1 MINIE
6 LTKIKKT
13 FIIAEAGS
21 NWKVGT
27 SKDDLIQ
34 AKKMIRAAS
43 KAGADAVK
51 FQVFRSN
58 TVYTHNAG
66 QVRYLSNENS
76 TINELFDKL
85 SMPYEMIP
93 KLANFCKKE
102 KILFMAT
109 AFSVEDAKQIDP
121 YVKIHKIASYEI
133 NHTRLLEFISQTKKP
148 ILISTGAASY
158 DEIDFAVNKIKK
170 NGNKNIGILQCT
182 AKYPAAIEL
191 LNLSVIPEMN
201 LKYNLPVGLSDHSI
215 DPIVGPLMSIGLGGK
230 FIEKH
235 FTLDKKLD
243 GPDHYFAL
251 EPNELKLMVKTIR
264 DGEKSKGNKNKKI
277 LKEEKDLKIFATR
290 SIQAIKN
297 IKKGDTLEEGVNFE
311 VLRPGKRVRGV
322 DARFLEKVNGK
333 KAIKNI
339 SKGNGIKQFK

>member
-27 SKDDLIQ
+27 GKDDLIQ

-121 YVKIHKIASYEI
+121 FVKIHKIASYEI

-277 LKEEKDLKIFATR
+277 LNEEKDLKIFATR

-297 IKKGDTLEEGVNFE
+297 IKKGDILKEGVNFE
-311 VLRPGKRVRGV
+311 VLRPGKRIRGI

-339 SKGNGIKQFK
+339 SKGNGIKEFK

>member
-27 SKDDLIQ
+27 SKEDLIQ
-34 AKKMIRAAS
+34 AKKLIRAAS

-66 QVRYLSNENS
+66 KVRYLSNENS

-182 AKYPAAIEL
+182 AKYPASIEL

-201 LKYNLPVGLSDHSI
+201 SKYNLPVGLSDHSI
-215 DPIVGPLMSIGLGGK
+215 DPIIGPLMSIGLGGK

-311 VLRPGKRVRGV
+311 VLRPGKRIRGV

>member
-27 SKDDLIQ
+27 SKEDLIQ
-34 AKKMIRAAS
+34 AKKLIRAAS

-66 QVRYLSNENS
+66 KIRYLSNENS

-182 AKYPAAIEL
+182 AKYPASIEL

-201 LKYNLPVGLSDHSI
+201 SKYNLPVGLSDHSI
-215 DPIVGPLMSIGLGGK
+215 DPIIGPLMSIGLGGK

-235 FTLDKKLD
+235 FTLDKKLN

-297 IKKGDTLEEGVNFE
+297 IKKGDILEEGVNFE
-311 VLRPGKRVRGV
+311 VLRPGKRIRGV

>member
-1 MINIE
+1 MDKLKERKDWIDRVLN
-6 LTKIKKT
+6 TIKKVI
-13 FIIAEAGS
+13 FILILCILLPALITELYLRYIGLGDPIRYSSDYVYGYAPKENQKKSRIKNAE
-21 NWKVGT
+21 V
-27 SKDDLIQ
+27 
-34 AKKMIRAAS
+34 
-43 KAGADAVK
+43 
-51 FQVFRSN
+51 
-58 TVYTHNAG
+58 
-66 QVRYLSNENS
+66 
-76 TINELFDKL
+76 TINDVGLRSLFDWKN
-85 SMPYEMIP
+85 SKE
-93 KLANFCKKE
+93 E

-182 AKYPAAIEL
+182 AKYPASIEL

-201 LKYNLPVGLSDHSI
+201 SKYNLPVGLSDHSI
-215 DPIVGPLMSIGLGGK
+215 DPIIGPLMSIGLGGK

-311 VLRPGKRVRGV
+311 VLRPGKRIRGV

>member
-27 SKDDLIQ
+27 GKDDLIQ

-182 AKYPAAIEL
+182 AKYPASIEL
-191 LNLSVIPEMN
+191 LNLSVIPEIN
-201 LKYNLPVGLSDHSI
+201 SKYNLPVGLSDHSV
-215 DPIVGPLMSIGLGGK
+215 DPIIGPLMSIGLGGK

-235 FTLDKKLD
+235 FTLNKKLN
-243 GPDHYFAL
+243 GPDHFFAL
-251 EPNELKLMVKTIR
+251 EPNELKLMIKIIR

-277 LKEEKDLKIFATR
+277 LNEEKDLKIFATR

-297 IKKGDTLEEGVNFE
+297 IKKGDILKEGVNFE
-311 VLRPGKRVRGV
+311 VLRPGKRIRGI

-339 SKGNGIKQFK
+339 SKGNGIKEFK

>member
-27 SKDDLIQ
+27 SKEDLIQ
-34 AKKMIRAAS
+34 AKKLIRAAS

-66 QVRYLSNENS
+66 KIRYLSNENS

-148 ILISTGAASY
+148 ILLSTGAASY

-182 AKYPAAIEL
+182 AKYPASIEL

-201 LKYNLPVGLSDHSI
+201 SKYNLPVGLSDHSI
-215 DPIVGPLMSIGLGGK
+215 DPIIGPLMSIGLGGK

-235 FTLDKKLD
+235 FTLDKKLN

-311 VLRPGKRVRGV
+311 VLRPGKRIRGV

>member
-27 SKDDLIQ
+27 SKEDLIQ
-34 AKKMIRAAS
+34 AKKLIRAAS

-66 QVRYLSNENS
+66 KVRYLSNENS

-182 AKYPAAIEL
+182 AKYPASIEL

-201 LKYNLPVGLSDHSI
+201 SKYNLPVGLSDHSI
-215 DPIVGPLMSIGLGGK
+215 DPIIGPLMSIGLGGK

-235 FTLDKKLD
+235 FTLDKKLN

-297 IKKGDTLEEGVNFE
+297 IKKGDILEEGVNFE
-311 VLRPGKRVRGV
+311 VLRPGKRIRGV

>member
-1 MINIE
+1 M
-6 LTKIKKT
+6 
-13 FIIAEAGS
+13 
-21 NWKVGT
+21 
-27 SKDDLIQ
+27 
-34 AKKMIRAAS
+34 
-43 KAGADAVK
+43 
-51 FQVFRSN
+51 
-58 TVYTHNAG
+58 
-66 QVRYLSNENS
+66 NS
-76 TINELFDKL
+76 
-85 SMPYEMIP
+85 
-93 KLANFCKKE
+93 
-102 KILFMAT
+102 
-109 AFSVEDAKQIDP
+109 
-121 YVKIHKIASYEI
+121 
-133 NHTRLLEFISQTKKP
+133 
-148 ILISTGAASY
+148 
-158 DEIDFAVNKIKK
+158 
-170 NGNKNIGILQCT
+170 
-182 AKYPAAIEL
+182 
-191 LNLSVIPEMN
+191 
-201 LKYNLPVGLSDHSI
+201 KYNLPVGLSDHSI
-215 DPIVGPLMSIGLGGK
+215 DPIIGPLMSIGLGGK

-311 VLRPGKRVRGV
+311 VLRPGKRIRGV

>member
-27 SKDDLIQ
+27 SKEDLIQ
-34 AKKMIRAAS
+34 AKKLIRAAS

-66 QVRYLSNENS
+66 KVRYLSNENS

-182 AKYPAAIEL
+182 AKYPASIEL

-201 LKYNLPVGLSDHSI
+201 SKYNLPVGLSDHSI

-311 VLRPGKRVRGV
+311 VLRPGKRIRGV

>member
-27 SKDDLIQ
+27 SKEDLIQ
-34 AKKMIRAAS
+34 AKKLIRAAS

-51 FQVFRSN
+51 FQVFRSK
-58 TVYTHNAG
+58 TVYAHNAG
-66 QVRYLSNENS
+66 QVRYLSKEDS

-121 YVKIHKIASYEI
+121 FVKIHKIASYEI

-158 DEIDFAVNKIKK
+158 DEIDFAVNIIKK

-182 AKYPAAIEL
+182 AKYPASIEL

-201 LKYNLPVGLSDHSI
+201 LKYNLPVGLSDHSV
-215 DPIVGPLMSIGLGGK
+215 DPIIAPLMSIGLGGK

-235 FTLDKKLD
+235 FTLDRKLN
-243 GPDHYFAL
+243 GPDHFFAL
-251 EPNELKLMVKTIR
+251 EPNELKLMIKIIR

-277 LKEEKDLKIFATR
+277 LNEEKDLKIFATR

-297 IKKGDTLEEGVNFE
+297 IKKGDILKEGVNFE
-311 VLRPGKRVRGV
+311 VLRPGKRIRGI

-339 SKGNGIKQFK
+339 SKGNGIKEFK

>member
-1 MINIE
+1 
-6 LTKIKKT
+6 
-13 FIIAEAGS
+13 
-21 NWKVGT
+21 
-27 SKDDLIQ
+27 
-34 AKKMIRAAS
+34 MIRAAS

-66 QVRYLSNENS
+66 KIRYLSNENS

-148 ILISTGAASY
+148 ILLSTGAASY

-182 AKYPAAIEL
+182 AKYPASIEL

-201 LKYNLPVGLSDHSI
+201 SKYNLPVGLSDHSI
-215 DPIVGPLMSIGLGGK
+215 DPIIGPLMSIGLGGK

-235 FTLDKKLD
+235 FTLDKKLN

-297 IKKGDTLEEGVNFE
+297 IKKGDILEEGVNFE
-311 VLRPGKRVRGV
+311 VLRPGKRIRGV

>member
-21 NWKVGT
+21 NWKIGT
-27 SKDDLIQ
+27 SKEDLIQ
-34 AKKMIRAAS
+34 AKKLIRAAS

-51 FQVFRSN
+51 FQVFRSK
-58 TVYTHNAG
+58 TVYAHNAG
-66 QVRYLSNENS
+66 QVRYLSNEDS

-121 YVKIHKIASYEI
+121 FVKIHKIASYEI

-158 DEIDFAVNKIKK
+158 DEIDFAVNIIKK

-182 AKYPAAIEL
+182 AKYPASIEL
-191 LNLSVIPEMN
+191 LNLSVIPEIN
-201 LKYNLPVGLSDHSI
+201 SKYNLPVGLSDHSV
-215 DPIVGPLMSIGLGGK
+215 DPIIGPLMSIGLGGK

-235 FTLDKKLD
+235 FTLNKKLN
-243 GPDHYFAL
+243 GPDHFFAL
-251 EPNELKLMVKTIR
+251 EPNELKLMIKIIR

-277 LKEEKDLKIFATR
+277 LNEEKDLKIFATR

-297 IKKGDTLEEGVNFE
+297 IKKGDILKEGVNFE
-311 VLRPGKRVRGV
+311 VLRPGKRIRGI

-339 SKGNGIKQFK
+339 SKGNGIKEFK

>member
-21 NWKVGT
+21 NWKIGT
-27 SKDDLIQ
+27 SKEDLIQ
-34 AKKMIRAAS
+34 AKKLIRAAS

-51 FQVFRSN
+51 FQVFRSK
-58 TVYTHNAG
+58 TVYAHNAG
-66 QVRYLSNENS
+66 QVRYLSNEDS

-121 YVKIHKIASYEI
+121 FVKIHKIASYEI

-158 DEIDFAVNKIKK
+158 DEIDFAVNIIKK

-182 AKYPAAIEL
+182 AKYPASIEL
-191 LNLSVIPEMN
+191 LNLSVIPEIN
-201 LKYNLPVGLSDHSI
+201 SKYNLPVGLSDHSV
-215 DPIVGPLMSIGLGGK
+215 DPIIGPLMSIGLGGK

-339 SKGNGIKQFK
+339 SKGNGIKEFK

>member
-27 SKDDLIQ
+27 SKEDLIQ
-34 AKKMIRAAS
+34 AKKLIRAAS

-58 TVYTHNAG
+58 TVYAHNAG
-66 QVRYLSNENS
+66 QVRYLSNEDS

-121 YVKIHKIASYEI
+121 FVKIHKIASYEI

-201 LKYNLPVGLSDHSI
+201 SKYNLPVGLSDHSI
-215 DPIVGPLMSIGLGGK
+215 DPIIGPLMSIGLGGK

-235 FTLDKKLD
+235 FTLDKKLN

-297 IKKGDTLEEGVNFE
+297 IKKGDILEEGVNFE
-311 VLRPGKRVRGV
+311 VLRPGKRIRGV
-322 DARFLEKVNGK
+322 NARFLEKVNGK
-333 KAIKNI
+333 KSIKNI
-339 SKGNGIKQFK
+339 SKGNGIKEFK

>member
-27 SKDDLIQ
+27 SKEDLIQ
-34 AKKMIRAAS
+34 AKKLIRAAS

-66 QVRYLSNENS
+66 KIRYLSNENS

-148 ILISTGAASY
+148 ILLSTGAASY

-182 AKYPAAIEL
+182 AKYPASIEL

-201 LKYNLPVGLSDHSI
+201 SKYNLPVGLSDHSI
-215 DPIVGPLMSIGLGGK
+215 DPIIGPLMSIGLGGK

-235 FTLDKKLD
+235 FTLDKKLN

-297 IKKGDTLEEGVNFE
+297 IKKGDILEEGVNFE
-311 VLRPGKRVRGV
+311 VLRPGKRIRGV

>member
-339 SKGNGIKQFK
+339 SKGNGIKEFK

>member
-311 VLRPGKRVRGV
+311 VLRPGKRIRGI

-339 SKGNGIKQFK
+339 SKGNGIKEFK

>member
-27 SKDDLIQ
+27 SKEDLIQ
-34 AKKMIRAAS
+34 AKKLIRAAS

-51 FQVFRSN
+51 FQVFRSK
-58 TVYTHNAG
+58 TVYAHNAG
-66 QVRYLSNENS
+66 QVRYLSKEDS

-121 YVKIHKIASYEI
+121 FVKIHKIASYEI

-158 DEIDFAVNKIKK
+158 DEIDFAVNIIKK

-182 AKYPAAIEL
+182 AKYPASIEL

-201 LKYNLPVGLSDHSI
+201 LKYNLPVGLSDHSV
-215 DPIVGPLMSIGLGGK
+215 DPIIAPLMSIGLGGK

-235 FTLDKKLD
+235 FTLDKKLN
-243 GPDHYFAL
+243 GPDHFFAL
-251 EPNELKLMVKTIR
+251 EPNELKLMIKIIR

-277 LKEEKDLKIFATR
+277 LNEEKDLKIFATR

-297 IKKGDTLEEGVNFE
+297 IKKGDILKEGVNFE
-311 VLRPGKRVRGV
+311 VLRPGKRIRGI

-339 SKGNGIKQFK
+339 SKGNGIKEFK